1 MVVYMLCKARTVL
14 PPGFTPPAD
23 TVWCESV
30 LDLVYRLRAR
40 SKSEPFA
47 LFTYGIDA
55 EVLEHIRY
63 CFPDGFYVEPGC
75 NLTEELRRIRALVLP
90 LRPEFPVRCD
100 RLRYIECR
108 RRKLYF
114 HYPDYTR
121 TTNYPMKKLPDLS
134 GYGLFRCHGSFYVNF
149 DYVDTATPDDF
160 HMMGGEIAP
169 ISRRYTHVYQIYLEL
184 KKGDADCKERG

>member
-1 MVVYMLCKARTVL
+1 MMHSLIQSDIFSHIPDMKYTPRWAVL
-14 PPGFTPPAD
+14 
-23 TVWCESV
+23 
-30 LDLVYRLRAR
+30 LIDLVLC
-40 SKSEPFA
+40 FA
-47 LFTYGIDA
+47 AYIISFAIGSSLFTYGIDP
-55 EVLEHIRY
+55 EVLEHIRF
-63 CFPDGFYVEPGC
+63 CFPDGFYVDPGC

-90 LRPEFPVRCD
+90 LRPEFHVRCD

-121 TTNYPMKKLPDLS
+121 TTNYPIKKLPDLS
-134 GYGLFRCHGSFYVNF
+134 EYGLFRCHGSYYVNF

-160 HMMGGEIAP
+160 RMLGGEIAP

-184 KKGDADCKERG
+184 RKNKD